1 MEVEEEGVR
10 HSVTPLWCAAV
21 SGRLAVVRQ
30 LPLSHQHRLYQNIV
44 PLTRIIPLTFI
55 ANYWLVS
62 VAGCRVLLSHGADVN
77 AVSDSGST
85 SVRSVCYIVRPGLD
99 TW

>member
-1 MEVEEEGVR
+1 MVR
-10 HSVTPLWCAAV
+10 
-21 SGRLAVVRQ
+21 G
-30 LPLSHQHRLYQNIV
+30 
-44 PLTRIIPLTFI
+44 
-55 ANYWLVS
+55 
-62 VAGCRVLLSHGADVN
+62 AGCRVLLSHGADVN